1 MWMDGWIKS
10 WTGMDVDGWKIVG
23 YKWMWM
29 DGNSWIGMDVD
40 GWIAGVEGWLWMDR
54 WM

>member
-1 MWMDGWIKS
+1 LDVDGWINS
-10 WTGMDVDGWKIVG
+10 WIEMDVDGWIH
-23 YKWMWM
+23 
-29 DGNSWIGMDVD
+29 SWIEMDVD